1 MARNSEKAMTALARW
16 RAAQLKEARG
26 VDPDERRPHDVTE
39 CTDLKKC
46 EKWRIKVIKEIARK
60 VSQIQNAGLGEFK
73 IRDMNDEINKL
84 LREKLRWEQQIIDL
98 GGKDY
103 RRFGPK
109 MLTHEGKEV
118 PGNRGYKYFGA
129 AKDLPGVRELF
140 QGDVPNVAKKSRAEL
155 AKDVDA
161 DYFGYMDE
169 DDGILMPLEDEQE
182 RISRAEAVERWKI
195 EKEARI
201 EAGEEEEEPEMK
213 PEEEV
218 AEEDLLYQQARQ
230 FEKDEQEKLAAGQ
243 TTSDLP
249 SAASM
254 LREYD
259 AQKKAS
265 TKLMTLEAGGAES
278 ANILDANAKRM
289 GSLLPA
295 IFKAHVEVPTQKD
308 VEAALLHRK
317 KMELLKQYVSDELR
331 ETETETQELMGIGG
345 GETA

>member
-1 MARNSEKAMTALARW
+1 
-16 RAAQLKEARG
+16 
-26 VDPDERRPHDVTE
+26 
-39 CTDLKKC
+39 
-46 EKWRIKVIKEIARK
+46 
-60 VSQIQNAGLGEFK
+60 
-73 IRDMNDEINKL
+73 
-84 LREKLRWEQQIIDL
+84 
-98 GGKDY
+98 
-103 RRFGPK
+103 
-109 MLTHEGKEV
+109 
-118 PGNRGYKYFGA
+118 
-129 AKDLPGVRELF
+129 
-140 QGDVPNVAKKSRAEL
+140 
-155 AKDVDA
+155 
-161 DYFGYMDE
+161 MDE

-213 PEEEV
+213 PEEEM

-317 KMELLKQYVSDELR
+317 KMELLKQYVSDELM